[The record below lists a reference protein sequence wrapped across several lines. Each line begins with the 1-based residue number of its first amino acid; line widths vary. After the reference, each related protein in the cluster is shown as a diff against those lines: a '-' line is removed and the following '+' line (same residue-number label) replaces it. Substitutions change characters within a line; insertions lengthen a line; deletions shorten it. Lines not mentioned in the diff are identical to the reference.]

1 MRIHLISDL
10 HLEHGPMDPSYLVP
24 DCDVVILAGDI
35 GAGLRGVGF
44 AMTFG
49 KPVIMVAGN
58 HDYYGEAMQPHLK
71 AMRDLAA
78 MSPENGKVYFLENDT
93 VVIDGVRFIGATLF
107 TNFDLHGNGPR
118 DALACQ
124 GTIRDFERIEEVP
137 GEAIT
142 SYSYTRRFQESQFY
156 ISEALR
162 EPHNGKTVVVTH
174 YGPTSLSIHPKHS
187 QRHNMLNANYA
198 SRLDDLVYY
207 NGPDLWVHGHTH
219 ENLDYVLGE
228 TRVVCNPRGY
238 VGYHLNEDFIPDL
251 VLEV

>member
-1 MRIHLISDL
+1 MRLHILSDL
-10 HLEHGPMDPSYLVP
+10 HMEFGPMDPTYRVP

-35 GAGLRGVGF
+35 GNSIQGIEWAKKLNL
-44 AMTFG
+44 
-49 KPVIMVAGN
+49 PVIQVAGN
-58 HDYYGEAMQPHLK
+58 HEYYAQDMQGLLPRLREA
-71 AMRDLAA
+71 AA
-78 MSPENGKVYFLENDT
+78 GSNVHFLENDT

-107 TNFDLHGNGPR
+107 TDFDLHGRGPL
-118 DALACQ
+118 DAIRCQ
-124 GTIRDFERIEEVP
+124 TDIKDFSRIDEVP

-142 SYSYTRRFQESQFY
+142 AQSYTRRFQESRFY

-162 EPHNGKTVVVTH
+162 EPHDGKTVVVTH
-174 YGPTSLSIHPKHS
+174 YGPTSMSIHPRYL
-187 QRHNMLNANYA
+187 QRDEPLNANYT

-219 ENLDYVLGE
+219 HNLDYVLGE

-238 VGYHLNEDFIPDL
+238 VGHHLNPDFIPDL